1 MIRDEPIAPT
11 TVTLAA
17 MSNDKQSTIRR
28 RDAPDA
34 RFSFAI
40 MVEYPPTFYP
50 ELHALVNIFLRYYAI
65 RLARI
70 HPRSTGC

>member
-1 MIRDEPIAPT
+1 MIRDEPIAP
-11 TVTLAA
+11 TLAA

-28 RDAPDA
+28 RDAPAA